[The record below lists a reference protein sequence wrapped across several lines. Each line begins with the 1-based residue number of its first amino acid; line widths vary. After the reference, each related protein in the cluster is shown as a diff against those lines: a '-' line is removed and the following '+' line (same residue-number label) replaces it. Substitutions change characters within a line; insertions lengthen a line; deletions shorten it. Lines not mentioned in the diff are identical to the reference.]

1 MIDPEFGKR
10 LKKERENYFHGIPK
24 TYYGAGRQKK
34 KYISHSFFSFS
45 LSFSFIITSTSKKKN
60 MPKKHKIQVI
70 FNEKE
75 LKIGVKDR
83 KNKHGVSVR
92 KILETSEAYGKI
104 ERGDIVTYVGEV
116 SNNNKFMIIKF
127 NNK

>member
-1 MIDPEFGKR
+1 
-10 LKKERENYFHGIPK
+10 
-24 TYYGAGRQKK
+24 
-34 KYISHSFFSFS
+34 
-45 LSFSFIITSTSKKKN
+45 

>member
-1 MIDPEFGKR
+1 
-10 LKKERENYFHGIPK
+10 
-24 TYYGAGRQKK
+24 
-34 KYISHSFFSFS
+34 
-45 LSFSFIITSTSKKKN
+45 

-92 KILETSEAYGKI
+92 KILETSDSLLYHVISAENLLKLI
-104 ERGDIVTYVGEV
+104 H
-116 SNNNKFMIIKF
+116 
-127 NNK
+127 